1 MNLITIDVEI
11 YENYFLLSALNSAN
25 GKVRHFEMYEG
36 QPLNKPALMKLM
48 SDNTTLSFNGNNFDL
63 PIIVAALSGWP
74 VSKLKGLCDK
84 IIQSNAPSWMICRD
98 YKLKI
103 PDRWDHIDI
112 IEVAPGMV
120 SLKVYG
126 GRLHYSTIQDLPIE
140 PSALISPAERATLRD
155 YCVND
160 LQTTYALYKSLE
172 KQVALRV
179 SMSKQYGVDLRSK
192 SDAQIAETVIKSEL
206 QKQTGKQYRKPEL
219 PDGVTF
225 KYQDPHIVEFQT
237 EQLQKMFKTVLD
249 ISFGLGAN
257 GAVKMPPELAKS
269 KIKIGQAEYTMGIGG
284 LHSCEKAQLVVA
296 GKDEHLIDVDVASY
310 YPNII
315 LQQALAPKSM
325 GAPFLKVYQSIVD
338 RRIRA
343 KHSGD
348 KVTANTLKIVVNG
361 SFGKLGSKWSALYA
375 PELMLQTT
383 ITGQLALLMLIEAFE
398 LAGLRVY
405 SANTDG
411 VVVKCKADQ
420 VDTMRNIC
428 FDWMLSTSYE
438 LEETHYKA
446 LASRD
451 VNNYVAVTTEGE
463 LKRKGVFASGGLAK
477 NPDCN
482 VCFTAVGE
490 LLANGIPLSETIVNC
505 KDVTQFV
512 TVRKVTGGAKWRD
525 DYLGKAVRFYYSK
538 NVDLSVNIEYVKN
551 GNKVPKSDGA
561 KPLMTLP
568 DTMPADVDYKRY
580 IAMAEELLKGVGY
593 A

>member
-11 YENYFLLSALNSAN
+11 YKNYFLLSALNSAN
-25 GKVRHFEMYEG
+25 GKVKHFEMYEG
-36 QPLNKPALMKLM
+36 QPLNKPSLMKLM
-48 SDNTTLSFNGNNFDL
+48 SDNTTLSFNGNSFDL
-63 PIIVAALSGWP
+63 PIIAAALSGWP

-84 IIQSNAPSWMICRD
+84 IIQSNAPAWMICRD

-112 IEVAPGMV
+112 IEVAPGMA

-126 GRLHYSTIQDLPIE
+126 GRLHYATIQDLPIE

-172 KQVALRV
+172 KQVDLRV
-179 SMSKQYGVDLRSK
+179 SMSEQYGVDLRSK

-237 EQLQKMFKTVLD
+237 EQLQKMFKTVLN
-249 ISFGLGAN
+249 IRFGLGAN

-284 LHSCEKAQLVVA
+284 LHSCEKAQTVIA

-451 VNNYVAVTTEGE
+451 VNNYIAVTTEGE

-482 VCFTAVGE
+482 ICFTAVGE

-525 DYLGKAVRFYYSK
+525 EYLGKAVRFYYSK
-538 NVDLSVNIEYVKN
+538 NVHLNVNIEYVKN

-568 DTMPADVDYKRY
+568 NTMPDDVDYKRY
-580 IAMAEELLKGVGY
+580 IAMAEELLRGVGY

>member
-11 YENYFLLSALNSAN
+11 YKNYFLLSALNSKN
-25 GKVRHFEMYEG
+25 GKVKHFELYDG
-36 QPLNKPALMKLM
+36 KPLNKPALMKLM
-48 SDNTTLSFNGNNFDL
+48 SDNTTLSFNGTHFDL
-63 PIIVAALSGWP
+63 PIITAALAGWP
-74 VSKLKGLCDK
+74 VSKLKGLCDT
-84 IIQSNAPSWMICRD
+84 IIQCNTPSWMVCRD

-103 PDRWDHIDI
+103 PESWDHIDI
-112 IEVAPGMV
+112 IEVAPGTV

-126 GRLHYSTIQDLPIE
+126 GRLHAPTIQDLPIE
-140 PSALISPAERATLRD
+140 PSALIAPGERAKLRD

-160 LQTTYALYKSLE
+160 LQTTYDLYKSLE

-179 SMSKQYGVDLRSK
+179 SMSEQYGVDLRSK

-206 QKQTGKQYRKPEL
+206 HKKTGKQYRKPEL

-225 KYQDPHIVEFQT
+225 KYLDPHIIAFQT
-237 EQLQKMFKTVLD
+237 EQLKAVFKQVLG
-249 ISFGLGAN
+249 IRFGLGAN

-269 KIKIGQAEYTMGIGG
+269 KIKIGHAEYTMGIGG
-284 LHSCEKAQLVVA
+284 LHSCEKAQLVAA
-296 GKDEHLIDVDVASY
+296 GKGEHLIDVDVASY

-411 VVVKCKADQ
+411 VVVKCKASQ
-420 VDTMRNIC
+420 VDMMRNLC

-451 VNNYVAVTTEGE
+451 VNNYVAVTTDGQ

-482 VCFTAVGE
+482 ICFTAVGE
-490 LLANGIPLSETIVNC
+490 LLANGTPLSETIVNC

-512 TVRKVTGGAKWRD
+512 TVRKVAGGAKWCD
-525 DYLGKAVRFYYSK
+525 YYLGKAVRFYYSK
-538 NVDLSVNIEYVKN
+538 NVDLNICIKYVKN
-551 GNKVPKSDGA
+551 GNKVPKSDGS

-568 DTMPADVDYKRY
+568 ATFPADIDFKRY
-580 IAMAEELLKGVGY
+580 IRMAEDLLRGVGY

>member
-11 YENYFLLSALNSAN
+11 YKNYFLLSALNSAN
-25 GKVRHFEMYEG
+25 GKVKHFELYPG
-36 QPLNKPALMKLM
+36 KPLNKPALAKLM
-48 SDNTTLSFNGNNFDL
+48 YDNTTLSFNGNNFDL
-63 PIIVAALSGWP
+63 PIITAALAGWP
-74 VSKLKGLCDK
+74 VERLKKLCDT
-84 IIQSNAPSWMICRD
+84 IIQSNAPAWVVCRD

-103 PDRWDHIDI
+103 PEQWDHIDI

-126 GRLHYSTIQDLPIE
+126 GRLHAPTIQDLPIE
-140 PSALISPAERATLRD
+140 PSALISPDERATLRD
-155 YCVND
+155 YCIND
-160 LQTTYALYKSLE
+160 LQTTYDLYKSLE
-172 KQVALRV
+172 KQVDLRV
-179 SMSKQYGVDLRSK
+179 SMSEQYGVDLRSK

-206 QKQTGKQYRKPEL
+206 HKKTGKQYRKPEL
-219 PDGVTF
+219 PDGATF
-225 KYQDPHIVEFQT
+225 KYQDPHIIEFQT
-237 EQLQKMFKTVLD
+237 EKLKAVFEQVLG
-249 ISFGLGAN
+249 IRFGLGGN

-269 KIKIGQAEYTMGIGG
+269 KIKIGQAEYSMGIGG
-284 LHSCEKAQLVVA
+284 LHSCEKSQLVSA
-296 GKDEHLIDVDVASY
+296 GKGEHLIDVDVASY

-338 RRIRA
+338 RRIKA

-451 VNNYVAVTTEGE
+451 VNNYVAVTTDGE

-482 VCFTAVGE
+482 ICFTAVGE
-490 LLANGIPLSETIVNC
+490 LLANGTPIRETIVNC

-512 TVRKVTGGAKWRD
+512 TVRKVTGGAVWCD
-525 DYLGKAVRFYYSK
+525 EYLGKAVRFYYSK
-538 NVDLSVNIEYVKN
+538 DIDLNVTIDYVKN
-551 GNKVPKSDGA
+551 GNKVPKSDGS
-561 KPLMTLP
+561 KPLMALPVTLP
-568 DTMPADVDYKRY
+568 ADIDYKRY
-580 IAMAEELLKGVGY
+580 ITMAEDLLKGVGY

>member
-25 GKVRHFEMYEG
+25 GKVKHFEMYEG

-48 SDNTTLSFNGNNFDL
+48 SGNTTLSFNGNSFDL

-126 GRLHYSTIQDLPIE
+126 GRLHYATIQDLPIE
-140 PSALISPAERATLRD
+140 PAALISPAERATLRD

-219 PDGVTF
+219 PDGITF

-284 LHSCEKAQLVVA
+284 LHSCEKAQTVIA

-383 ITGQLALLMLIEAFE
+383 VTGQLALLMLIEAFE

-490 LLANGIPLSETIVNC
+490 RLSNGTPLSETIVNC

-525 DYLGKAVRFYYSK
+525 EYLGKAVRFYYSK
-538 NVDLSVNIEYVKN
+538 DVDLSVNIEYVKN

>member
-103 PDRWDHIDI
+103 PDGWDHIDI

-126 GRLHYSTIQDLPIE
+126 GRLHYATIQDLPIE
-140 PSALISPAERATLRD
+140 PSSLISPAERATLRD

-237 EQLQKMFKTVLD
+237 EQLQDMFKTVLN
-249 ISFGLGAN
+249 IRFGLGAN

-284 LHSCEKAQLVVA
+284 LHSCEKAQTVIA
-296 GKDEHLIDVDVASY
+296 GKDEHLIDVDVSSY

-482 VCFTAVGE
+482 ICFTAVGE
-490 LLANGIPLSETIVNC
+490 RLSNGIPLSETIVNC

-525 DYLGKAVRFYYSK
+525 EYLGKAVRFYYSK

>member
-11 YENYFLLSALNSAN
+11 YKNYFLLSALNSEN
-25 GKVRHFEMYEG
+25 GKVKHFELYDG
-36 QPLNKPALMKLM
+36 KPLNKPALMKLM
-48 SDNTTLSFNGNNFDL
+48 SDNTTLSFNGNHFDL
-63 PIIVAALSGWP
+63 PIITAALAGWP
-74 VSKLKGLCDK
+74 VSKLKGLCDT
-84 IIQSNAPSWMICRD
+84 IIQCNTPSWMVCRD

-103 PDRWDHIDI
+103 PESWDHIDI
-112 IEVAPGMV
+112 IEVAPGTV

-126 GRLHYSTIQDLPIE
+126 GRLHAPTIQDLPIE
-140 PSALISPAERATLRD
+140 PSALIAPGERAKLRD

-160 LQTTYALYKSLE
+160 LQTTYDLYKSLE

-179 SMSKQYGVDLRSK
+179 SMSEQYGVDLRSK

-206 QKQTGKQYRKPEL
+206 HKKTGKQYRKPEL

-225 KYQDPHIVEFQT
+225 KYLDPHIIAFQT
-237 EQLQKMFKTVLD
+237 EQLKAVFKQVLG
-249 ISFGLGAN
+249 IRFGLGAN

-269 KIKIGQAEYTMGIGG
+269 KIKIGHAEYTMGIGG
-284 LHSCEKAQLVVA
+284 LHSCEKAQLVAA
-296 GKDEHLIDVDVASY
+296 GKGEHLIDVDVASY

-411 VVVKCKADQ
+411 VVVKCKASQ
-420 VDTMRNIC
+420 VDIMRNLC

-438 LEETHYKA
+438 LEETHYKT

-451 VNNYVAVTTEGE
+451 VNNYVAVTTDGQ

-482 VCFTAVGE
+482 ICFTAVGE
-490 LLANGIPLSETIVNC
+490 LLANGTPLSETIVNC

-512 TVRKVTGGAKWRD
+512 TVRKVAGGAKWRD

-538 NVDLSVNIEYVKN
+538 NVDLNICIKYVKN
-551 GNKVPKSDGA
+551 GNKVPKSDGS

-568 DTMPADVDYKRY
+568 ATFPADIDFKRY
-580 IAMAEELLKGVGY
+580 IRMAEDLLRGVGY

>member
-25 GKVRHFEMYEG
+25 GKVKHFEMYGG

-48 SDNTTLSFNGNNFDL
+48 SENTTLSFNGNNFDL
-63 PIIVAALSGWP
+63 PLIAAALGGWS
-74 VSKLKGLCDK
+74 VSKLKNLCDK
-84 IIQSNAPSWMICRD
+84 IIKSNMPAWSICRD
-98 YKLKI
+98 FKIQI
-103 PDRWDHIDI
+103 PDRWGHIDI

-126 GRLHYSTIQDLPIE
+126 GRLHAPTIQDLPIE
-140 PSALISPAERATLRD
+140 PSALITASQRKELRD

-160 LQTTYALYKSLE
+160 LETTYALYKSLE

-179 SMSKQYGVDLRSK
+179 SMSEQYGVDLRSK

-225 KYQDPHIVEFQT
+225 MYQNPHIVEFQT
-237 EQLQKMFKTVLD
+237 KQLQDMFKTVLA
-249 ISFGLGAN
+249 IRFGLGAN
-257 GAVKMPPELAKS
+257 GAVKMPPDLAKS
-269 KIKIGQAEYTMGIGG
+269 KIKIGHSEYTMGIGG

-343 KHSGD
+343 KRSGD

-420 VDTMRNIC
+420 VDAMRNIC

-451 VNNYVAVTTEGE
+451 VNNYVAVTTNGE

-482 VCFTAVGE
+482 ICFTAVGE
-490 LLANGIPLSETIVNC
+490 LLANGTPLSETIVNC
-505 KDVTQFV
+505 KDITQFV

-538 NVDLSVNIEYVKN
+538 DVDLNTCIEYVKN

-561 KPLMTLP
+561 KPLMSLS
-568 DTMPADVDYKRY
+568 DTMPDDVDYKRY
-580 IAMAEELLKGVGY
+580 IVMSEELLKGVGY

>member
-525 DYLGKAVRFYYSK
+525 EYLGKAVRFYYSK
-538 NVDLSVNIEYVKN
+538 DVDLSVNIEYVKN